1 MKIKKGFILREMC
14 GEHIVSAEG
23 IENFDF
29 NKVISLNDTAAYLW
43 KAVEDKE
50 FDARTLSALLLEKY
64 EVDPQT
70 AEADA
75 QKLVGIWQEAGL
87 TE

>member
-1 MKIKKGFILREMC
+1 MC

-75 QKLVGIWQEAGL
+75 QKLVAIWQEAGL

>member
-50 FDARTLSALLLEKY
+50 FDAQTLSALLLEKY

>member
-43 KAVEDKE
+43 KAIEDKE

-75 QKLVGIWQEAGL
+75 QKLVDIWQEAGL